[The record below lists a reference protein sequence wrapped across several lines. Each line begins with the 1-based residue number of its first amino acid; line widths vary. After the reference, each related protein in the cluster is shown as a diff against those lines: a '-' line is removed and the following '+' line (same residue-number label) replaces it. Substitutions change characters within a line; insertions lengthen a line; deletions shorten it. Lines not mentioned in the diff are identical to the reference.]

1 MENDPFRIR
10 VHVADFDE
18 IVEGITAASAL
29 TRETLPMQADIAYG
43 AGADETLDIFFPP
56 GVRERLPVHMFIH
69 GGYWRMFSKR
79 DYSYVAETVTRAGAI
94 AVIIDYSLM
103 PKVRMNVLVDQVQ
116 RATEW
121 VVDNISAYGGDPSV
135 LTVSGHS
142 AGAHLATFLF
152 QQHASL
158 SVVQAALLLGGIYNL
173 KPLQSSFLASEIGIT
188 DAEVAAYSPI
198 SHAYDPGCRV
208 IVAVGADETP
218 PFHQQ
223 ATEFAIATQRQGLP
237 VSMQTI
243 YAADHMS
250 SVRDLGRPDSAT
262 GALLN
267 KLVIEAKAGRGDKR
281 DRKTSLAGG
290 C

>member
-1 MENDPFRIR
+1 METDPFRIR
-10 VHVADFDE
+10 AHVADFDE
-18 IVEGITAASAL
+18 IVEGIVAASAL
-29 TRETLPMQADIAYG
+29 TRKTLPMKADIAYG
-43 AGADETLDIFFPP
+43 TGVNETLDIFFPS
-56 GVRERLPVHMFIH
+56 GNREKLPVHMFIH

-79 DYSYVAETVTRAGAI
+79 DYSYLAETVTRAGAI

-103 PKVRMNVLVDQVQ
+103 PKVRMNVLVDQVR
-116 RATEW
+116 RATQW
-121 VVDNISAYGGDPSV
+121 VVDNISAYGGDPSR

-152 QQHASL
+152 NEHALL
-158 SVVQAALLLGGIYNL
+158 SVVRAALLLGGIYNL
-173 KPLQSSFLASEIGIT
+173 KPLQNSFLAPQIGIT

-223 ATEFAIATQRQGLP
+223 ATELAISMERQGLF

-250 SVRDLGRPDSAT
+250 SVRDLGRADSAT
-262 GALLN
+262 GALLT
-267 KLVIEAKAGRGDKR
+267 KLVM
-281 DRKTSLAGG
+281 
-290 C
+290 